1 VSARHEPV
9 LVRETLAFLHPG
21 PGLFLDA
28 TLGDGGHAEALLLAS
43 DRLRLLGSDR
53 DPAALT
59 FARERLAPFGDRVS
73 LAHGTFRDLPAAH
86 AALGGERFAGAL
98 FDFGLSSRQIDDAGR
113 GMSYRREGPLD
124 LRMDPSAGPTLAERL
139 DIAAEAELADVLHA
153 HGDVPR
159 ARALAR
165 EILAAARAGQLA
177 NTRQL
182 AALVGRVLR
191 DARPAAIAPVFQ
203 ALRIW
208 VNDEMTG
215 VRPPAACRRP
225 RTSPRAARGRS
236 SPARWWWHR
245 SRSSS
250 RINAHAVRGSE
261 PFGGS
266 RDETGVAA
274 FRSVVARLLGAPDPA
289 GLGARCVP
297 APGHAAARGVAAVRG
312 RQPVVAGRHR
322 ERPAQARQQ
331 RAGVDTRTARPQCD
345 AGRGGLAGVQ
355 CGCASG

>member
-124 LRMDPSAGPTLAERL
+124 LRMDPSAGATLAERL

-208 VNDEMTG
+208 VNDEMADLEAGLAWLPDVLADGAVVVTLSYHSG
-215 VRPPAACRRP
+215 EDRRVKQALRGPRRATSRRLPPAADESAR
-225 RTSPRAARGRS
+225 SPWQELTRKVVVASEQEQLTNQRARSARLR
-236 SPARWWWHR
+236 
-245 SRSSS
+245 
-250 RINAHAVRGSE
+250 
-261 PFGGS
+261 
-266 RDETGVAA
+266 A
-274 FRSVVARLLGAPDPA
+274 FR
-289 GLGARCVP
+289 
-297 APGHAAARGVAAVRG
+297 
-312 RQPVVAGRHR
+312 R
-322 ERPAQARQQ
+322 EPR
-331 RAGVDTRTARPQCD
+331 
-345 AGRGGLAGVQ
+345 
-355 CGCASG
+355 

>member
-208 VNDEMTG
+208 VNDEMTDLEAG
-215 VRPPAACRRP
+215 LAWLPDVLADGAVVVTLSYHSGEDRRVKQALRGPRRATSRRLPPAADE
-225 RTSPRAARGRS
+225 SAS
-236 SPARWWWHR
+236 SPWQELTRKVVVASEQEQLTNQRARSAR
-245 SRSSS
+245 LR
-250 RINAHAVRGSE
+250 
-261 PFGGS
+261 
-266 RDETGVAA
+266 A
-274 FRSVVARLLGAPDPA
+274 FRRKP
-289 GLGARCVP
+289 R
-297 APGHAAARGVAAVRG
+297 
-312 RQPVVAGRHR
+312 
-322 ERPAQARQQ
+322 
-331 RAGVDTRTARPQCD
+331 
-345 AGRGGLAGVQ
+345 
-355 CGCASG
+355 

>member
-9 LVRETLAFLHPG
+9 LVRETLAFLRPG

-53 DPAALT
+53 DPAALA
-59 FARERLAPFGDRVS
+59 FARQRLAPFGDRVS

-124 LRMDPSAGPTLAERL
+124 LRMDPSAGATLAERL
-139 DIAAEAELADVLHA
+139 DTAAEAELADVLHA

-165 EILAAARAGQLA
+165 EILSAARTGQLA
-177 NTRQL
+177 NTLQL

-208 VNDEMTG
+208 VNDEMADLEAGLAWLPDALADGAVVVTLSYHSG
-215 VRPPAACRRP
+215 EDRRVKQALRGPRRATSRRLPPAA
-225 RTSPRAARGRS
+225 
-236 SPARWWWHR
+236 
-245 SRSSS
+245 
-250 RINAHAVRGSE
+250 
-261 PFGGS
+261 
-266 RDETGVAA
+266 DETAESPWQELTRKVVVASEQEQLTNQRARSVRLRA
-274 FRSVVARLLGAPDPA
+274 FRRKP
-289 GLGARCVP
+289 R
-297 APGHAAARGVAAVRG
+297 
-312 RQPVVAGRHR
+312 
-322 ERPAQARQQ
+322 
-331 RAGVDTRTARPQCD
+331 
-345 AGRGGLAGVQ
+345 
-355 CGCASG
+355 